1 MLEAMWSGLLHTF
14 DPLTFGMML
23 LGVPLG
29 LIAGSIPGIG
39 GNLGLA
45 LLIPFTF
52 GMNPY
57 AGFAL
62 LLGMHSVVQTGGPI
76 PAILF
81 NAPGTGPCAATCLD
95 GFPLAQQGKA
105 GRAIGAALTASAV
118 GGVIGAIGMA
128 LLIPVM
134 REIVLS
140 FSPAEFF
147 MLAVMGIAFISLL
160 SGKSMLKGLIIG
172 ALGLLLSFVGSDTQ
186 TGVMRYTFGQLA
198 LFDGVPLVPVVVGLF
213 AGAQTIEL
221 MVKRGKIVEGG
232 DVQVGQ
238 DVMEGV
244 KDVFRYWWLTLRCSI
259 IGYIVGVI
267 PGIGGEV
274 ASWVSYGHAAQSS
287 KDPQSFGKGN
297 IEGVIAPECANNSKE
312 GGDLIPTVA
321 FGIPGGSAMAILLGA
336 FLILGL
342 QPGPAMLTTHL
353 DLVWEMMWVLII
365 ANIIGAIAYL
375 ILTPYFTQLTNLRT
389 SLIVPFILVTIMVGS
404 YLQGSHFTN
413 FVITVIMSLVG
424 YLMKKY
430 DYHRAPLILGL
441 VLGEIAETNLHI
453 SLRLWGPAF
462 ITRPITMVLLG
473 FTLLTVF
480 YPIFS
485 AWNKR
490 RRLVGA
496 TAS

>member
-1 MLEAMWSGLLHTF
+1 MLEAMWSGLAHTF
-14 DPLTFGMML
+14 EPQVFGVML
-23 LGVPLG
+23 IGVVLG
-29 LIAGSIPGIG
+29 LIIGAIPGLG

-52 GMNPY
+52 GMSPY

-62 LLGMHSVVQTGGPI
+62 LLGMHAVVQTGGPI
-76 PAILF
+76 PSILF
-81 NAPGTGPCAATCLD
+81 NAPGTGPTAATCLD

-105 GRAIGAALTASAV
+105 GRAIGAALTSSAV
-118 GGVIGAIGMA
+118 GGVVGAIGMA

-134 REIVLS
+134 REVVLS

-147 MLAVMGIAFISLL
+147 MLAVMGIAFIAFL

-172 ALGLLLSFVGSDTQ
+172 AIGLVLAFVGSDSQ
-186 TGVMRYTFGQLA
+186 TGVMRYTFGQIA
-198 LFDGVPLVPVVVGLF
+198 LFDGIPLVPVVVGLF
-213 AGAQTIEL
+213 AGAQCIEL
-221 MVKRGKIVEGG
+221 MVKRGKIVEGS
-232 DVQVGQ
+232 DVTVGH
-238 DVMEGV
+238 DVLEGV
-244 KDVFRYWWLTLRCSI
+244 KDVFRHWWLTLRCSF

-287 KDPQSFGKGN
+287 KDPKSFGKGN

-336 FLILGL
+336 FIVLGL
-342 QPGPAMLTTHL
+342 QPGPAMLTKHL
-353 DLVWEMMWVLII
+353 DVVWAMMWILIL
-365 ANIIGAIAYL
+365 ANIIGAAAFLVI
-375 ILTPYFTQLTNLRT
+375 TPYFTQLTKLRT
-389 SLIVPFILVTIMVGS
+389 ALIVPFILVTIMVGS
-404 YLQGSHFTN
+404 YLQNGRFEN
-413 FVITVIMSLVG
+413 FIITVVMSLVG

-430 DYHRAPLILGL
+430 EYHPAPLVLGL

-453 SLRLWGPAF
+453 SLRLWGVAF
-462 ITRPITMVLLG
+462 LTRPITMVLLA

-480 YPIFS
+480 YPVVSNWI
-485 AWNKR
+485 KR

-496 TAS
+496 SAT